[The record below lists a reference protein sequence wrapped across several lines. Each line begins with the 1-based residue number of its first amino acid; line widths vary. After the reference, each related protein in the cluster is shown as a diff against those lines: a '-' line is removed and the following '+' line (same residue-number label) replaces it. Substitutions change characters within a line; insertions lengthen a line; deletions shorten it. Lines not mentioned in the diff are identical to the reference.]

1 MKQKDFHEKW
11 SILINQKLEQIING
25 FLLIR
30 ELLIYNIISYIKVQE
45 FLIKYYDN
53 KNYKYTHVTYGKYF
67 KTIII
72 KK

>member
-1 MKQKDFHEKW
+1 MKQKDFHERW

-53 KNYKYTHVTYGKYF
+53 KNYKYTHVT
-67 KTIII
+67 
-72 KK
+72 